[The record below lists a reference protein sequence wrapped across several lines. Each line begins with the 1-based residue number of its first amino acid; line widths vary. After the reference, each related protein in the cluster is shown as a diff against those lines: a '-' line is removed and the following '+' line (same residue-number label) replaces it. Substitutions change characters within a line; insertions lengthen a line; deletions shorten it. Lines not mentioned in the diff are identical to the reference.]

1 MADEQDDDLDD
12 AEVDASEEPAQV
24 LVIDDHQVSRSS
36 VIRLL
41 QAAGL
46 TVIGAPSAIGATRLA
61 LRRGIQVAVIDL
73 NMPAMRGSSLI
84 QVIRKSPRLANIG
97 IVLLSGAS
105 DTELVTAAGEVS
117 ADAAVSKLTMKDTLV
132 PVVQRLLQ
140 KATRV
145 PQQSGRFPV
154 SKQSD
159 KPKPSSEKPSAKPT
173 SEKPGSRI
181 LKRGGL
187 A

>member
-1 MADEQDDDLDD
+1 MAEERNDD
-12 AEVDASEEPAQV
+12 AELDEDGLDEPVQV
-24 LVIDDHQVSRSS
+24 LVIDDHQISRNS

-84 QVIRKSPRLANIG
+84 QVLRKSPRLANIG

-105 DTELVTAAGEVS
+105 DAELVTAAGEAS

-132 PVVQRLLQ
+132 PAVQRLLARAQ
-140 KATRV
+140 RI
-145 PQQSGRFPV
+145 PQQSGRF
-154 SKQSD
+154 SLMD
-159 KPKPSSEKPSAKPT
+159 KEKPSPRA
-173 SEKPGSRI
+173 
-181 LKRGGL
+181 KRGGGH

>member
-1 MADEQDDDLDD
+1 MANELEDDEGGEIEGLD
-12 AEVDASEEPAQV
+12 EPVQV
-24 LVIDDHQVSRSS
+24 LVIDDHQISRNS

-105 DTELVTAAGEVS
+105 DEELVTAAGEAS

-132 PVVQRLLQ
+132 PAVQRLIARAQ
-140 KATRV
+140 RV
-145 PQQSGRFPV
+145 PQQSGRFSLV
-154 SKQSD
+154 
-159 KPKPSSEKPSAKPT
+159 EK
-173 SEKPGSRI
+173 EKAAIRA
-181 LKRGGL
+181 KRGGL

>member
-1 MADEQDDDLDD
+1 MSDELD
-12 AEVDASEEPAQV
+12 EESETNEGEQVQV
-24 LVIDDHQVSRSS
+24 LVIDDHQLSRNS

-46 TVIGAPSAIGATRLA
+46 SVVGAPSAIGATRLA
-61 LRRGIQVAVIDL
+61 LRRGIKVAVIDL

-105 DTELVTAAGEVS
+105 DEELVTAAGEVS

-132 PVVQRLLQ
+132 PAVQRLLTR
-140 KATRV
+140 ASRV
-145 PQQSGRFPV
+145 PQQSGRF
-154 SKQSD
+154 SMD
-159 KPKPSSEKPSAKPT
+159 EKPLP
-173 SEKPGSRI
+173 RI
-181 LKRGGL
+181 KRGGI

>member
-1 MADEQDDDLDD
+1 MANELEDDAGDD
-12 AEVDASEEPAQV
+12 AEGLDEPVQV
-24 LVIDDHQVSRSS
+24 LVIDDHQISRNS

-41 QAAGL
+41 QGAGL

-105 DTELVTAAGEVS
+105 DEELVTAAGEAS

-132 PVVQRLLQ
+132 PAVQRLLARAQ
-140 KATRV
+140 RV
-145 PQQSGRFPV
+145 PQQSGRFSLV
-154 SKQSD
+154 D
-159 KPKPSSEKPSAKPT
+159 KEKDKGTTRA
-173 SEKPGSRI
+173 
-181 LKRGGL
+181 KRGGL

>member
-1 MADEQDDDLDD
+1 MVDEIDDDGDD
-12 AEVDASEEPAQV
+12 SLGVEEPAQV
-24 LVIDDHQVSRSS
+24 LVIDDHQISRNS
-36 VIRLL
+36 VIRML

-46 TVIGAPSAIGATRLA
+46 TAIGAPSAIGATRLA

-84 QVIRKSPRLANIG
+84 HVIRKSPRLAHVG

-105 DTELVTAAGEVS
+105 DEELVTAAGEAS
-117 ADAAVSKLTMKDTLV
+117 ADAAVSKLNMKDTLV
-132 PVVQRLLQ
+132 PAVQKLIAR
-140 KATRV
+140 AARI

-154 SKQSD
+154 A
-159 KPKPSSEKPSAKPT
+159 ENRLPT
-173 SEKPGSRI
+173 PGRT
-181 LKRGGL
+181 KRGGF

>member
-1 MADEQDDDLDD
+1 M
-12 AEVDASEEPAQV
+12 VEEPEDESEVVGDEATDEPVQV
-24 LVIDDHQVSRSS
+24 LVIDDHQISRNS

-41 QAAGL
+41 QSAGL

-105 DTELVTAAGEVS
+105 DEELVTAAGEAS

-132 PVVQRLLQ
+132 PAVQRLI
-140 KATRV
+140 ARASRV
-145 PQQSGRFPV
+145 PQQSGRFALIE
-154 SKQSD
+154 KQT
-159 KPKPSSEKPSAKPT
+159 P
-173 SEKPGSRI
+173 RI
-181 LKRGGL
+181 KRDGI

>member
-1 MADEQDDDLDD
+1 MAEEIDEELEAGDGEGADEP
-12 AEVDASEEPAQV
+12 VQV
-24 LVIDDHQVSRSS
+24 LVIDDHQISRSS

-46 TVIGAPSAIGATRLA
+46 SVIGAPSAIGATRLA

-105 DTELVTAAGEVS
+105 DEELVTAAGEAS

-132 PVVQRLLQ
+132 PAVQRLI
-140 KATRV
+140 ARAARV
-145 PQQSGRFPV
+145 PQQSGRFALIDKPV
-154 SKQSD
+154 S
-159 KPKPSSEKPSAKPT
+159 
-173 SEKPGSRI
+173 RI
-181 LKRGGL
+181 KRGGL